1 MLEVKG
7 GKVIAVDQDG
17 RPALIANSLGSGKTL
32 LCAYPI
38 EQYLANL
45 PSAFEKPETT
55 HLIYKS
61 FREWAGI
68 TPLFTTDQAD
78 VEAASLNAEHR
89 GYIVLVN
96 HSSQT
101 HETTVSTTLPVRSI
115 TQVTPDGPKAIQ
127 LQGSIWKIAMQP
139 HDTVIVEWK

>member
-1 MLEVKG
+1 VKG
-7 GKVIAVDQDG
+7 GKVIAVDQAG
-17 RPALIANSLGSGKTL
+17 QPALIANSVGLGKTL

-45 PSAFEKPETT
+45 PSAFEKPEDT

-61 FREWAGI
+61 FREWAGV

-101 HETTVSTTLPVRSI
+101 HETSVSTTLPVHSI
-115 TQVTPDGPKAIQ
+115 TQVTPDGPKPVE
-127 LQGSIWKIAMQP
+127 LQRSIWKITMHP
-139 HDTVIVEWK
+139 YDTVVVEWKSR